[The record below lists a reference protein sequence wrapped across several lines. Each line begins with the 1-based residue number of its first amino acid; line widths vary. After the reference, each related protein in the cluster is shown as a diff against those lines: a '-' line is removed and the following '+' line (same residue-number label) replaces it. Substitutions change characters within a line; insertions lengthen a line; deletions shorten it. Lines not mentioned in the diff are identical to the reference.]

1 MSRDLDLDLGPGGLD
16 LGDWDVGLGTCRNRK
31 MRWVFLATARF
42 LFPRL
47 AGLAVGGT
55 WDNVP

>member
-1 MSRDLDLDLGPGGLD
+1 MDLDLDSGPWAWGLD

-31 MRWVFLATARF
+31 MRWVFFLATPRF

-47 AGLAVGGT
+47 AGL
-55 WDNVP
+55 